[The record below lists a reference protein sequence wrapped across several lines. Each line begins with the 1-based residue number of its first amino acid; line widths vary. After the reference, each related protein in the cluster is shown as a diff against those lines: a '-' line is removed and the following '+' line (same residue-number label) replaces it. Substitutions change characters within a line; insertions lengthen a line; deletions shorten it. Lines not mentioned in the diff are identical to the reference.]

1 MRFFPPKKTADPG
14 HSLAW
19 DLLRYEMPIKIEIG
33 EDNFWG
39 EDKTNDDKDKRKRAP
54 TAVVVKPHLTSCLVQ
69 VTWLRQAHYRNLAHF
84 YIHFRWL
91 FTTWKTIEWLTNPS
105 LFCTITEKSNQACGS
120 TVRLGLQGGQV
131 PDTVPGLGVFAM
143 AIRGQP
149 QTYSL
154 ECTSPNCN
162 CTLGDNGAR

>member
-54 TAVVVKPHLTSCLVQ
+54 TAVVVKPHLASCLVQ

-120 TVRLGLQGGQV
+120 TVRLGLQKYKIMSYLNNLRLIIK
-131 PDTVPGLGVFAM
+131 PCLHIFFK
-143 AIRGQP
+143 
-149 QTYSL
+149 YWK
-154 ECTSPNCN
+154 N
-162 CTLGDNGAR
+162 